1 MKQNQIVEAS
11 LQCFKP
17 NELIFASKFF
27 REELEGKVSEAAYY
41 KTLERVCKGGKLVK
55 AAKGTYYIPKSSRF
69 GTIPLSE
76 EEIISTFAKEES
88 GTIVGYS
95 LYNQL
100 GITTQISKATEVLS
114 STLDSQTKTIRNVVV
129 HYLPLRY
136 TEAVKQTVQALDV
149 LQNIEHIQEIN
160 YRALVS
166 YTKSIADNY
175 DQSVFEEVIV
185 KRKYPKAT
193 IAFLQSILDYY
204 GKENQLNKYLSSL
217 STYKYPR
224 MEELLA
230 ATQHPDKSAI

>member
-17 NELIFASKFF
+17 HELIFASKLFS
-27 REELEGKVSEAAYY
+27 EKLEDEVSEAAYY
-41 KTLERVCKGGKLVK
+41 KTLERMCKSRKLVK
-55 AAKGTYYIPKSSRF
+55 AAKGTYYIPKASRF

-76 EEIISTFAKEES
+76 EEIISAFTKAES

-114 STLDSQTKTIRNVVV
+114 SALDSQTKTIRNVVV

-230 ATQHPDKSAI
+230 ATQHPDKPAI

>member
-17 NELIFASKFF
+17 NELIFASKLFS
-27 REELEGKVSEAAYY
+27 EKLEDEVSEAAYY
-41 KTLERVCKGGKLVK
+41 KTLERMCKSGKLVK
-55 AAKGTYYIPKSSRF
+55 AAKGTYYIPKASRF

-76 EEIISTFAKEES
+76 EEIISAFTKEES

-114 STLDSQTKTIRNVVV
+114 SVLDSQTKTIRNVVV
-129 HYLPLRY
+129 HYLPLRF

-149 LQNIEHIQEIN
+149 LQNIEHIQNIN

-175 DQSVFEEVIV
+175 DQTVFEEVIA

-193 IAFLQSILDYY
+193 IAFLQNILDYY
-204 GKENQLNKYLSSL
+204 GKANRLNKYLSSS

-224 MEELLA
+224 MEELHA
-230 ATQHPDKSAI
+230 AAQRPA